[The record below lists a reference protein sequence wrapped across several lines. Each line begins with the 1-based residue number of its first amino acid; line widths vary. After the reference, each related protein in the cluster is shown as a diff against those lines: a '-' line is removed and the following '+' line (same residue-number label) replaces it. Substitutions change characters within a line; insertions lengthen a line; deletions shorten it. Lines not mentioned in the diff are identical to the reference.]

1 MNTLDLALYIIEAAL
16 AAIKGKISGKKV
28 ETTEAFVRIVR
39 AGYQGY
45 QAELGQPLDEAKIR
59 PFEPLV

>member
-16 AAIKGKISGKKV
+16 AAIKGKVSGKKV
-28 ETTEAFVRIVR
+28 ETSDAFVRIVR

-45 QAELGQPLDEAKIR
+45 QAEVGRPLDETRIR
-59 PFEPLV
+59 PFEPLG